1 MPEGE
6 AGYDST
12 PMAFHVLLVEPD
24 AGLADEIRRAF
35 APLGFAVTALQA
47 GEPALEQCKEAAP
60 DLILL
65 AAELPDMSGFSVC
78 NRLKRALSSVPLV
91 LYTAEATEAAIEA
104 HRATRTRADDYL
116 KKPFDVADLLA
127 RAAALLH
134 ADQPGPPPPPAAP
147 PAAPRPDGR
156 RAPPAD
162 AEVPPVLQRVDSG
175 QVAARGLAALQAA
188 SPPAPPSPSAAP
200 RTASRQDLPAVMPAS
215 TPAAAGSAAPSQV
228 PPPMPPHRTQT
239 LGRVKPAAPARDPFL
254 VMDEWPRDPAP
265 PKGTPDE
272 KLEYFRDRLRA
283 RDGFLAKVR
292 DAMGELKATHAQLGG
307 ERDLLQKD
315 LEQERA
321 RALELEARLQEA
333 GQDAAAQV
341 ARIDDLRRQLEE
353 SETTRQSLS
362 DVLSET
368 MQQNEASEQ
377 QWSSRIAE
385 ADGDRGRLE
394 AELAQQAEA
403 HARAVAALEADRAD
417 ERARAAATRAET
429 EEAHARALAAEGE
442 EREKERADATAK
454 LQLAEERITALGVER
469 DRLQAELARREEEA
483 RERAVALEEAAVLRQ
498 GAAEDEAAALRA
510 RIEEETGRGD
520 ALQEELAEARARVA
534 ALEEEGLHAADQ
546 RGALEEELRQARGE
560 AKAYDEKAVAS
571 EHVFHA
577 KAAELAAAEQR
588 IRDLAAALDEGR
600 ASVEGTRGELSRVD
614 TARGDAERRAARIQ
628 AERDQL
634 GREIEGA
641 RRETEAARAET
652 RAERDRTQQLQAEVA
667 RLAKLEPVAEE
678 AARLRRDLVSL
689 KELVQQRTQ
698 AAESAAR
705 AAHVAGAE
713 RGRVEERLA
722 VEGGK
727 LQAHVA
733 RLEQEIV
740 GARRKVEEL
749 ERDGAA
755 REAALRKAGLDAEAR
770 RKHLAGM
777 ASDAEQR
784 HVAEVTRLKAA
795 MVDLERHLEVRAR
808 AELQLKKRVQE
819 LERAVQARPAS
830 AAADPVEVAKLKA
843 ATQKLSEEVDDL
855 RGEND
860 FLNGEVARYVQKNK
874 DLAGQIASLRE
885 S

>member
-1 MPEGE
+1 MPEGQ

-24 AGLADEIRRAF
+24 AALADEIRRAF
-35 APLGFAVTALQA
+35 APLGFSVTALQA
-47 GEPALEQCKEAAP
+47 GEPALERCKESSP

-116 KKPFDVADLLA
+116 RKPFDVADLLA

-156 RAPPAD
+156 RAPPAE
-162 AEVPPVLQRVDSG
+162 EVPVLQRVDSG
-175 QVAARGLAALQAA
+175 QVAARGLAALQEA
-188 SPPAPPSPSAAP
+188 SAPPPSPSAP
-200 RTASRQDLPAVMPAS
+200 RTATRPGTPAVA
-215 TPAAAGSAAPSQV
+215 PAASAPPPSPGSTAPSQM
-228 PPPMPPHRTQT
+228 PPPMPPQRPQT
-239 LGRVKPAAPARDPFL
+239 VGRMKAAAPARDPFL

-292 DAMGELKATHAQLGG
+292 DAMGELKAIQAQLGG
-307 ERDLLQKD
+307 ERDLLQKE
-315 LEQERA
+315 LEQERD
-321 RALELEARLQEA
+321 RALELEARLQEGA
-333 GQDAAAQV
+333 QDAAAQT

-377 QWSSRIAE
+377 QWSTRIAE
-385 ADGDRGRLE
+385 VDADRARLE
-394 AELAQQAEA
+394 TELAEQAEA

-417 ERARAAATRAET
+417 ERARAEAARAEL
-429 EEAHARALAAEGE
+429 EETHARALAAERAAREE
-442 EREKERADATAK
+442 ERGDATAK
-454 LQLAEERITALGVER
+454 LQLAEERIVALGVER
-469 DRLQAELARREEEA
+469 DQLQTDLLRREEEA
-483 RERAVALEEAAVLRQ
+483 RERAVALEEAAALRQ
-498 GAAEDEAAALRA
+498 RAAEDDAGALRA
-510 RIEEETGRGD
+510 RLDEATGRGD
-520 ALQEELAEARARVA
+520 ALQEELSEARARVA
-534 ALEEEGLHAADQ
+534 TLEEEGLHAADQ
-546 RGALEEELRQARGE
+546 RGGLEEELRQARAE

-571 EHVFHA
+571 EHAFHA
-577 KAAELAAAEQR
+577 KAAELAATEQR
-588 IRDLAAALDEGR
+588 LRDLAAALDEGR
-600 ASVEGTRGELSRVD
+600 ATAEGTRGELSRVE
-614 TARGDAERRAARIQ
+614 TARGDAERRAAQVQ

-634 GREIEGA
+634 VREVDGA
-641 RRETEAARAET
+641 RREADAARDET
-652 RAERDRTQQLQAEVA
+652 RAERDRTQQLQGEVA

-705 AAHVAGAE
+705 AAHAAGAE

-722 VEGGK
+722 VEGGR
-727 LQAHVA
+727 LQAQVA
-733 RLEQEIV
+733 RLEQEIA

-755 REAALRKAGLDAEAR
+755 REAALRKASQDAEQR
-770 RKHLAGM
+770 RRQV
-777 ASDAEQR
+777 ASTAADAEQR
-784 HVAEVTRLKAA
+784 HGAEVTRLKAA

-819 LERAVQARPAS
+819 LERAVQARPTA
-830 AAADPVEVAKLKA
+830 AAADPAEVAKLKA
-843 ATQKLSEEVDDL
+843 KMAKMAEDIDDM

-874 DLAGQIASLRE
+874 DLVAQIASLRE

>member
-1 MPEGE
+1 
-6 AGYDST
+6 
-12 PMAFHVLLVEPD
+12 MAFHVLLVEPD

-175 QVAARGLAALQAA
+175 QVAARGLATLQAA

-200 RTASRQDLPAVMPAS
+200 RTASRQDLPAVAPAS

-377 QWSSRIAE
+377 QWSTRIAE
-385 ADGDRGRLE
+385 AD
-394 AELAQQAEA
+394 
-403 HARAVAALEADRAD
+403 ADRARLETELAEQAD
-417 ERARAAATRAET
+417 ARARAEAARAEL
-429 EEAHARALAAEGE
+429 EEAHARALASEREAREE
-442 EREKERADATAK
+442 ERTDTTAK
-454 LQLAEERITALGVER
+454 LQLAEERIVALGVE
-469 DRLQAELARREEEA
+469 
-483 RERAVALEEAAVLRQ
+483 
-498 GAAEDEAAALRA
+498 
-510 RIEEETGRGD
+510 
-520 ALQEELAEARARVA
+520 
-534 ALEEEGLHAADQ
+534 
-546 RGALEEELRQARGE
+546 
-560 AKAYDEKAVAS
+560 
-571 EHVFHA
+571 
-577 KAAELAAAEQR
+577 
-588 IRDLAAALDEGR
+588 
-600 ASVEGTRGELSRVD
+600 
-614 TARGDAERRAARIQ
+614 
-628 AERDQL
+628 
-634 GREIEGA
+634 
-641 RRETEAARAET
+641 
-652 RAERDRTQQLQAEVA
+652 
-667 RLAKLEPVAEE
+667 
-678 AARLRRDLVSL
+678 
-689 KELVQQRTQ
+689 
-698 AAESAAR
+698 
-705 AAHVAGAE
+705 
-713 RGRVEERLA
+713 
-722 VEGGK
+722 
-727 LQAHVA
+727 
-733 RLEQEIV
+733 
-740 GARRKVEEL
+740 
-749 ERDGAA
+749 
-755 REAALRKAGLDAEAR
+755 
-770 RKHLAGM
+770 
-777 ASDAEQR
+777 
-784 HVAEVTRLKAA
+784 
-795 MVDLERHLEVRAR
+795 
-808 AELQLKKRVQE
+808 
-819 LERAVQARPAS
+819 
-830 AAADPVEVAKLKA
+830 
-843 ATQKLSEEVDDL
+843 
-855 RGEND
+855 
-860 FLNGEVARYVQKNK
+860 
-874 DLAGQIASLRE
+874 
-885 S
+885 